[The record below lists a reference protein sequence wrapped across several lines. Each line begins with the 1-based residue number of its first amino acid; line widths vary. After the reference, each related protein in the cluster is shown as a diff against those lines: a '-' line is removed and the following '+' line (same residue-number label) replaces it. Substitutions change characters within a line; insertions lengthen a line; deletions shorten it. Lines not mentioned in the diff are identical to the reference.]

1 MSRPMTVAATPA
13 TRPASSSVASGAGTA
28 AAMRDSSHSSP
39 PAYLPKAHGGGVNC
53 PPPPLQPP
61 AYLPKAQ
68 APVCGGA
75 GPGGMLGSHGG
86 IAALSRQ
93 PPPHV
98 QLLGSQRGK
107 DSCRVAL
114 SPQGDI
120 KATYLS
126 SRTGGKGQLQ
136 GGPIPSAS
144 RPRMRHLMSCSHQQA
159 PGHSASFCPAPAAA
173 GEHRISTGVSRP
185 SQQAAAGAPLTSTG
199 RRTASSPQ
207 PPLPPPCEAS
217 RRGRV
222 AAAKWGRARRG
233 EWAGGDSRIEP
244 ERGGGGGADSLM
256 TPSTGVGRLRT
267 RRGEGGGW
275 RTHEPRTKGWGRGGG
290 ARTR

>member
-1 MSRPMTVAATPA
+1 MCVCVRARLEVAAGADGEPA
-13 TRPASSSVASGAGTA
+13 HDRRRHPRHPPRQLLRRQRRRHRRRHARQQPQQPPRVPAQSTC
-28 AAMRDSSHSSP
+28 
-39 PAYLPKAHGGGVNC
+39 GGGKL

-207 PPLPPPCEAS
+207 PPLPPP
-217 RRGRV
+217 
-222 AAAKWGRARRG
+222 RRG
-233 EWAGGDSRIEP
+233 EQEGTGGGGEGGTGSKGRVGGGDSGIEP
-244 ERGGGGGADSLM
+244 ERGGGGG
-256 TPSTGVGRLRT
+256 V
-267 RRGEGGGW
+267 EG
-275 RTHEPRTKGWGRGGG
+275 
-290 ARTR
+290 